1 MRAKHWL
8 FTVPLRL
15 RSLFRWAQED
25 QELDEELRDH
35 LQRKTEEYVA
45 QGMTEE
51 EAHRCARLD
60 LGGIEQ
66 TKEKCRDARRVNWIQ
81 DFVRDSHFGLRM
93 LRKSPGFTAVAV
105 LTLALGIGASTAI
118 FSVVES
124 ILWRPLPFPDSERLT
139 AIWSTN
145 LKETWRA
152 EPVSPADYLDWKA
165 QSTVF
170 EQLAAFD
177 WGGRH
182 TLTGNGD
189 AESVFAMPVSA
200 NFFDTL
206 QIRPALG
213 RAFLPGED
221 QSGKNR
227 VALMSQSLWERRF
240 HSDITLIGKAITLDG
255 GEYTVAG
262 VWSSDFHLEF
272 QGRDPDLFIPLALDS
287 SAAANRTDRSLGIIG
302 RLKPG
307 VDLTRANTEMTA
319 ITERLAQ
326 QYPKED
332 GDWRVR
338 VQNMRQSYTAYPTA
352 TSILFF
358 FLGAVAL
365 LFLIACTNV
374 ANLLLSR
381 GLTRQREFA
390 VRTVL
395 GAARRVLLRQLLA
408 ESLLLAVCA
417 GVVGTVLASW
427 GVGVFAAVLPQEELP
442 RGAYIRLDGWVFA
455 FALVLTF
462 ATTILFG
469 LVPALFSS
477 KVDPNSYLKE
487 GARGIAGSSGQA
499 RVRNTLVAAQV
510 AIALVLLFGA
520 GLFVNSFLRLEHVSL
535 GFDPSNLLS
544 MRFALRGQQYS
555 SPEKVSLFYQRLL
568 ERVRGLPGVRAAMA
582 ANTVPLTGGFNV
594 RFLIAG
600 QPRTSIGEEPVAA
613 KHVVTTDYFR
623 VMKIRLLAG
632 RDFDEKDSVGAP
644 RVAIVNENFARHFF
658 PSEDPLGKELDIAGA
673 WGKDSKPVGRVQIVG
688 VVANT
693 KEVGLNETAFDSI
706 YFPFLQNPD
715 PTMYLVVAMAMPGGG
730 TVDSVRKEVQS
741 LDKDLPVYDVASMEK
756 RLADALLGDR
766 FNLLLIGSFAG
777 FAVLLAC
784 VGIYGAIS
792 YSVEQRTQ
800 EFGIRMAL
808 GASREAIYAL
818 TLRKAAAL
826 SLAGLSAGVALS
838 LAFGRIV
845 GSRLYLVPREHNGL
859 LYGVSVFDPL
869 TLAIVFTVLTAV
881 ALLASYLPARR
892 AMKVDPMVALRYE

>member
-1 MRAKHWL
+1 MFSNLWHRMRAIVRRGK
-8 FTVPLRL
+8 V
-15 RSLFRWAQED
+15 EG
-25 QELDEELRDH
+25 ELEEELRFH
-35 LQRKTEEYVA
+35 LQRQVEKYV
-45 QGMTEE
+45 QSGMSRE
-51 EAHRCARLD
+51 EAMRRARVEF
-60 LGGIEQ
+60 GGVELA
-66 TKEKCRDARRVNWIQ
+66 KEECRDARGVNFVENLVQ
-81 DFVRDSHFGLRM
+81 DFRYGLRT
-93 LRKSPGFTAVAV
+93 LHKSPGFAAIAVI
-105 LTLALGIGASTAI
+105 TLALGIGASTAI

-139 AIWSTN
+139 ALWSTN
-145 LKETWRA
+145 LKQTWRS
-152 EPVSPADYLDWKA
+152 EPASSADYLDWRA
-165 QSTVF
+165 QSTSF

-182 TLTGNGD
+182 TLTGSGE

-200 NFFDTL
+200 NFFGTL
-206 QIRPALG
+206 QVRPAIG
-213 RAFLPGED
+213 RAFRSDEE
-221 QSGKNR
+221 QTGKNR
-227 VALMSQSLWERRF
+227 VALISHPLWERRF
-240 HSDITLIGKAITLDG
+240 HSDPTIVGKALTLDG
-255 GEYTVAG
+255 EEYTIAG
-262 VWSSDFHLEF
+262 VWSPGFHLEF
-272 QGRDPDLFIPLALDS
+272 LDRDPDLFIPLGLDS
-287 SAAANRTDRSLGIIG
+287 SAATNRTDHSLGIIG
-302 RLKPG
+302 RLRPG
-307 VDLTRANTEMTA
+307 VDLTRANTEMTTVA
-319 ITERLAQ
+319 ERLAQ

-338 VQNMRQSYTAYPTA
+338 VENLRQSYTAYPTA
-352 TSILFF
+352 TSMLFF
-358 FLGAVAL
+358 FLGAVGL

-408 ESLLLAVCA
+408 ESLLLAACA

-427 GVGVFAAVLPQEELP
+427 GVRVFAAVLPQEEL
-442 RGAYIRLDGWVFA
+442 RRAAYIRLDGWVFA
-455 FALVLTF
+455 FAIILTF

-469 LVPALFSS
+469 LVPALLSS
-477 KVDPNSYLKE
+477 KVDPNSHLKE
-487 GARGIAGSSGQA
+487 GTRGIAGSSGQA

-520 GLFVNSFLRLEHVSL
+520 GLFLNSFLRLERASL
-535 GFDPSNLLS
+535 GFEPSNLLS
-544 MRFALRGQQYS
+544 ARIVLRGQQYS

-568 ERVRGLPGVRAAMA
+568 ERVRGLPGVHSAVAS
-582 ANTVPLTGGFNV
+582 NSVPLTGGFDV

-613 KHVVTTDYFR
+613 SHVVTTDYFR

-632 RDFDEKDSVGAP
+632 RDFDEKDSKGAP
-644 RVAIVNENFARHFF
+644 RAAIVNENFARRFF
-658 PSEDPLGKELDIAGA
+658 PSEDPLGKELDIVGG
-673 WGKDSKPVGRVQIVG
+673 WGKDAPVGHVQIVG

-693 KEVGLNETAFDSI
+693 KEVGLNETAFNSI

-715 PTMYLVVAMAMPGGG
+715 PAMFVVLSTALPNVGI
-730 TVDSVRKEVQS
+730 VDSVRKELLA
-741 LDKDLPVYDVASMEK
+741 LDKDLPVYNVASMEK
-756 RLADALLGDR
+756 RVSDALVGDR
-766 FNLLLIGSFAG
+766 FNLLLVGSFAG

-792 YSVEQRTQ
+792 YSVRQRTQ

-826 SLAGLSAGVALS
+826 SLAGLSAGVAMS
-838 LAFGRIV
+838 LALGRIV

-869 TLAIVFTVLTAV
+869 TLAIVFGLLAAV
-881 ALLASYLPARR
+881 ALLAGYFPARR
-892 AMKVDPMVALRYE
+892 AMKIDPMVALRYE